1 MKYWFDV
8 NVDLPKLKCLSC
20 SAKSTCENFQYYGR
34 GVFYGILI
42 VLMMIIDVPKLKSD
56 DIEFPSSVF
65 QRLISIDSKS
75 ILKDTW
81 WMCRC
86 ERTRK
91 ICKEEFILSCNKW
104 FIIVLFVV

>member
-1 MKYWFDV
+1 M
-8 NVDLPKLKCLSC
+8 NVDLPKLKYLSC
-20 SAKSTCENFQYYGR
+20 SAKSSCENFQYYGR

-75 ILKDTW
+75 IW
-81 WMCRC
+81 R
-86 ERTRK
+86 
-91 ICKEEFILSCNKW
+91 ILDKCVDAKGLEKYAKKNSSYL
-104 FIIVLFVV
+104 VTSDSL